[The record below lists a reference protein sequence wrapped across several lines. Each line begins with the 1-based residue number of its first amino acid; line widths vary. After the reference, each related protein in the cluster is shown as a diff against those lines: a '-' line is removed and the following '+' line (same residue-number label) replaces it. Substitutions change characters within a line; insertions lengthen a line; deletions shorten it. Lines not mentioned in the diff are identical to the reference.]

1 MLNPMVQSDLVTYM
15 GVTIVILFLQ
25 ATIMLG
31 KREGFQVQIQLF
43 ESLLKIAVRENT
55 CIPFKHMG

>member
-1 MLNPMVQSDLVTYM
+1 
-15 GVTIVILFLQ
+15 
-25 ATIMLG
+25 MLG

-55 CIPFKHMG
+55 CIPFQNNLSTRILEKDHYVPDYPNINDSNKLSVS